1 MKCSYLSIALAL
13 VLSTAVNAAPVF
25 DGTTENMKPTSENNK
40 IITVTDADNKK
51 NNVEVLDVNKYF
63 DFKYKK
69 NKEGKITGLE
79 FNQQKM
85 NEMLKDI
92 APLKVGTM
100 MAFQKD
106 SKHMV
111 LMSENQR
118 FIFIGQLYDVFNGM
132 RKISTVDEG
141 RNYAMRLNYDLMGI
155 DPDEMNSVSI
165 GHGKDKVVIWVAPT
179 SPYTKKIMEEA
190 IALAQSEEGER
201 YTFYFVVIP
210 ADTAESFD
218 LTKRFMCAREE
229 GNSKIG
235 NLLLEDALDT
245 LPKGDCPLSKAFEK
259 TFFYKSLSDVDL
271 VPFIVAPDGR
281 VSRGMPGPNLKL
293 FLLDDKPSKGLDVTD
308 GEQKKLKVELE
319 DQIVDRALDNEID
332 NLNQNTDYD
341 VLSKTPTSFEDKQRE
356 SERAIADLKAQYAP
370 KIQKYKD
377 KLASENLTYSSAA
390 QRVRDARN
398 ALSDNTRMDYA
409 EKSRRIQEYEGR
421 IQALDEKHNRK
432 VDDYNKSIER
442 LQKELQSRIDE
453 LTQRLDN

>member
-1 MKCSYLSIALAL
+1 MKRSYLSIALSL
-13 VLSTAVNAAPVF
+13 VLATAVNAAPVF

-100 MAFQKD
+100 MSFQKD

-132 RKISTVDEG
+132 RKISSVDEV
-141 RNYAMRLNYDLMGI
+141 RNYAMRLNYELMGI

-190 IALAQSEEGER
+190 IALAQSEDGGR

-259 TFFYKSLSDVDL
+259 TMVYKSLSDVDL

-281 VSRGMPGPNLKL
+281 VSRGMPSPNLKL

-341 VLSKTPTSFEDKQRE
+341 VLSKTSTSFEDKQRE
-356 SERAIADLKAQYAP
+356 SERAIADLKAQYTS
-370 KIQKYKD
+370 KIQKYRD

-442 LQKELQSRIDE
+442 LQKELQSRIYE
-453 LTQRLDN
+453 LTQSLDN

>member
-1 MKCSYLSIALAL
+1 MKCSYLSIALSL
-13 VLSTAVNAAPVF
+13 VLTTAVNAAPVF

-132 RKISTVDEG
+132 RKISTVDEV
-141 RNYAMRLNYDLMGI
+141 RNYAMRLNYEQMGI

-210 ADTAESFD
+210 TDTAESFD

-259 TFFYKSLSDVDL
+259 TFVYKSLSDVDL

-356 SERAIADLKAQYAP
+356 SERAISDLKAQYAP
-370 KIQKYKD
+370 KIQKYRD